1 MFDKWKNRENPAR
14 PPLTILAL
22 MASDP
27 DRELLRDICM
37 DKGWKIVFA
46 RTLDE
51 GVTLDAGI
59 VICDRDLTESDWRAA
74 IQQLAVAPEPRRVIL
89 ASYVV
94 DDYLWDEVIH
104 CGGYDVLPKPF
115 RAQEVV
121 HTIQFAWAAVTK
133 SHPSAPRTK

>member
-1 MFDKWKNRENPAR
+1 MFDKWKNRERSAQ
-14 PPLTILAL
+14 PPLTVLAL

-37 DKGWKIVFA
+37 DKGWTIVFA
-46 RTLDE
+46 GDLVE
-51 GVTLDAGI
+51 GVGLDAGI
-59 VICDRDLTESDWRAA
+59 VICDRDLSGMDWREA
-74 IQQLAVAPEPRRVIL
+74 IQQLAVAPQPRRVIL

-133 SHPSAPRTK
+133 SRPSAPRTK